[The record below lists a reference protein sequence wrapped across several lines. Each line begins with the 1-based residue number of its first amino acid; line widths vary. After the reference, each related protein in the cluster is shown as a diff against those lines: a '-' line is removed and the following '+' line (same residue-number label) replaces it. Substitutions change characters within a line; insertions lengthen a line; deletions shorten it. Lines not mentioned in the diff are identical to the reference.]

1 MNLLLRMTGL
11 FHLPYFLFK
20 PVFRIRLS
28 FHADPG
34 SQKCP
39 FGSGSRPLIFYSN
52 PDPRGVKIKK
62 GNLYHQIFNKIVK
75 DDIKT
80 LLKISEQ
87 KVLQKDPCFCEG
99 QNTWAARIR
108 LISFRS
114 KSRAFIY
121 NLLEDFRD

>member
-80 LLKISEQ
+80 LLKISKQ
-87 KVLQKDPCFCEG
+87 KVLQKDLCFYVSVLFCFRAFMFPCFYVSSSVF
-99 QNTWAARIR
+99 T
-108 LISFRS
+108 
-114 KSRAFIY
+114 
-121 NLLEDFRD
+121 